1 MADEKNVQVKTDEEV
16 KKKTYKKFDVPFP
29 AKVALVAGPG
39 IAVVAGVALVAW
51 AICSG
56 KGKQVSEVAEAA
68 KEVLPE
74 VAEEAV
80 KAAI

>member
-1 MADEKNVQVKTDEEV
+1 MADEKNVQVKTNEAVE
-16 KKKTYKKFDVPFP
+16 KKTDKKFDIPFP
-29 AKVALVAGPG
+29 VKVVLAAGAG
-39 IAVVAGVALVAW
+39 IAGVALVAW

>member
-1 MADEKNVQVKTDEEV
+1 MADEKNVQVEANEVVEEKTN
-16 KKKTYKKFDVPFP
+16 KKFDIPFP
-29 AKVALVAGPG
+29 AKVILVTGAG
-39 IAVVAGVALVAW
+39 IAGVALVTW

-68 KEVLPE
+68 KEVIPE
-74 VAEEAV
+74 VTEEAM

>member
-1 MADEKNVQVKTDEEV
+1 MADEKNIQVETDEAVEE
-16 KKKTYKKFDVPFP
+16 KTNKDFDIPFP
-29 AKVALVAGPG
+29 VKVILSAG
-39 IAVVAGVALVAW
+39 VVTAGVAFVAW

-56 KGKQVSEVAEAA
+56 KGKQISEVAEAA

-74 VAEEAV
+74 VTEEAV

>member
-1 MADEKNVQVKTDEEV
+1 MADEKNVQVEANEAVEEKTD
-16 KKKTYKKFDVPFP
+16 KKFDIPFP
-29 AKVALVAGPG
+29 VKVTLTAG
-39 IAVVAGVALVAW
+39 AVIAGVALVAW

>member
-1 MADEKNVQVKTDEEV
+1 MADEKNVQVEADEAVEEKTN
-16 KKKTYKKFDVPFP
+16 KKFDILFP
-29 AKVALVAGPG
+29 AKVVLVAGAG
-39 IAVVAGVALVAW
+39 IAGVALVAW

>member
-16 KKKTYKKFDVPFP
+16 EKKTYKKFNVPFP

-39 IAVVAGVALVAW
+39 IAVVALVAW

>member
-1 MADEKNVQVKTDEEV
+1 MADEKNVQVEADEVVDEKTN
-16 KKKTYKKFDVPFP
+16 KKFDIPFP
-29 AKVALVAGPG
+29 AKVVLVAGAG
-39 IAVVAGVALVAW
+39 IAGVALVAW

-68 KEVLPE
+68 KEVIPE
-74 VAEEAV
+74 VTEEAV

>member
-1 MADEKNVQVKTDEEV
+1 MADEKNVQVENSEVVEE
-16 KKKTYKKFDVPFP
+16 TEKKFNLPFP
-29 AKVALVAGPG
+29 AKIALGIGAGIAGTALVA
-39 IAVVAGVALVAW
+39 L
-51 AICSG
+51 AIFSG

-68 KEVLPE
+68 KEVVPE

>member
-1 MADEKNVQVKTDEEV
+1 MADEKNVQVEANEEV
-16 KKKTYKKFDVPFP
+16 EEKTNKKFDIPFP
-29 AKVALVAGPG
+29 AKVVLVAEAG
-39 IAVVAGVALVAW
+39 IAVAALAAW

-56 KGKQVSEVAEAA
+56 KGKQVSEVVEAA

-80 KAAI
+80 KTAI

>member
-16 KKKTYKKFDVPFP
+16 KEKTNKDFDIPFP
-29 AKVALVAGPG
+29 VKVVLSAG
-39 IAVVAGVALVAW
+39 VVTAGVALVAW

-68 KEVLPE
+68 KEVIPE
-74 VAEEAV
+74 VTEEAV

>member
-1 MADEKNVQVKTDEEV
+1 MADEKNVQVETDEAVEEKTD
-16 KKKTYKKFDVPFP
+16 KKFDIPFP
-29 AKVALVAGPG
+29 AKVALGAGAV
-39 IAVVAGVALVAW
+39 IAGGALVIW

>member
-1 MADEKNVQVKTDEEV
+1 MADEKNVQVEANEAVEEKTD
-16 KKKTYKKFDVPFP
+16 KKFDIPFP
-29 AKVALVAGPG
+29 AKIALGVGAG
-39 IAVVAGVALVAW
+39 IAGVALVAF
-51 AICSG
+51 AIFSG

-68 KEVLPE
+68 KEVIPE

>member
-1 MADEKNVQVKTDEEV
+1 MADEKNVQVETDEEV
-16 KKKTYKKFDVPFP
+16 EKKTNKDFDIPFP
-29 AKVALVAGPG
+29 VKVVLSAG
-39 IAVVAGVALVAW
+39 VVTAGVAFVAW

-68 KEVLPE
+68 KEVIPE
-74 VAEEAV
+74 VTEEAV

>member
-1 MADEKNVQVKTDEEV
+1 MADEKNVQVETDEAVE
-16 KKKTYKKFDVPFP
+16 KMTNKDFDIPFP
-29 AKVALVAGPG
+29 VKVVLS
-39 IAVVAGVALVAW
+39 AGVVTAGVAW

-74 VAEEAV
+74 VTEEAV

>member
-1 MADEKNVQVKTDEEV
+1 MADEKNVQVEADEAVEEKTN
-16 KKKTYKKFDVPFP
+16 KKFGIPFP
-29 AKVALVAGPG
+29 AKVVLVTEAG
-39 IAVVAGVALVAW
+39 IACVALVAW

>member
-1 MADEKNVQVKTDEEV
+1 MADEKNVQVEADEAVDEKTD
-16 KKKTYKKFDVPFP
+16 KKFDIPFP
-29 AKVALVAGPG
+29 AKVVLGAGAVIAGGALVAF
-39 IAVVAGVALVAW
+39 
-51 AICSG
+51 AIFSG
-56 KGKQVSEVAEAA
+56 KGKQISEVAEAA

>member
-16 KKKTYKKFDVPFP
+16 KEKTDKKFDIPFP
-29 AKVALVAGPG
+29 VN
-39 IAVVAGVALVAW
+39 VVLGTVVVTAGVAFVAW

-74 VAEEAV
+74 VTEEAV

>member
-1 MADEKNVQVKTDEEV
+1 MADEKNVQVKTDEAVEE
-16 KKKTYKKFDVPFP
+16 KTDKKFDIPFP
-29 AKVALVAGPG
+29 AKVVLGTVVVIAGGTLVT
-39 IAVVAGVALVAW
+39 W

>member
-1 MADEKNVQVKTDEEV
+1 MADEKNVQVEADEVVEEKTN
-16 KKKTYKKFDVPFP
+16 KKFDIPFP
-29 AKVALVAGPG
+29 AKVVLVAGAG
-39 IAVVAGVALVAW
+39 ITGVALVAW

-74 VAEEAV
+74 VTEEAV

>member
-1 MADEKNVQVKTDEEV
+1 MADEMNVQVEANEEV
-16 KKKTYKKFDVPFP
+16 EEKTNKKFDILFP
-29 AKVALVAGPG
+29 AKVVLVAEAG
-39 IAVVAGVALVAW
+39 IAVAALVAW

-56 KGKQVSEVAEAA
+56 KGKQVSEVVEAA

>member
-1 MADEKNVQVKTDEEV
+1 MADEKNVQVEADEEV
-16 KKKTYKKFDVPFP
+16 EKKTNNEFDIPFP
-29 AKVALVAGPG
+29 AKVVLGAG
-39 IAVVAGVALVAW
+39 VVTASVALVVW

-56 KGKQVSEVAEAA
+56 KGKQISEVAEAA

>member
-16 KKKTYKKFDVPFP
+16 EEKTDKKFDIPFP
-29 AKVALVAGPG
+29 AMVVLGTVVVIAGGTLVAL
-39 IAVVAGVALVAW
+39 

-74 VAEEAV
+74 VTEEAV

>member
-1 MADEKNVQVKTDEEV
+1 MADEKNVQVEADEVVEEKTN
-16 KKKTYKKFDVPFP
+16 KKFDIQFP
-29 AKVALVAGPG
+29 AKAVLVAGAG
-39 IAVVAGVALVAW
+39 IAGVALVAW

-56 KGKQVSEVAEAA
+56 KGTQVSEVAEAA

>member
-1 MADEKNVQVKTDEEV
+1 MADEKNVQVETDEAVE
-16 KKKTYKKFDVPFP
+16 KKTNKDFDIPFP
-29 AKVALVAGPG
+29 AKVVLVTGAG
-39 IAVVAGVALVAW
+39 IAGVAFVAW

>member
-1 MADEKNVQVKTDEEV
+1 MADEKNVQVKTDEAVEN
-16 KKKTYKKFDVPFP
+16 KTNKDFDIPFP
-29 AKVALVAGPG
+29 VKVTLTAGAV
-39 IAVVAGVALVAW
+39 IAGGALVAW

-56 KGKQVSEVAEAA
+56 KGKQISEVAEAA

-74 VAEEAV
+74 VTEEAV

>member
-1 MADEKNVQVKTDEEV
+1 MADEKNVQVEANEAVEEKTD
-16 KKKTYKKFDVPFP
+16 KKFDIPFP
-29 AKVALVAGPG
+29 AKIALGIGAG
-39 IAVVAGVALVAW
+39 IAGVALVAL

-56 KGKQVSEVAEAA
+56 KGKQVSEVVEAA
-68 KEVLPE
+68 KEVIPE

>member
-1 MADEKNVQVKTDEEV
+1 MADEKNVQVETDEAVEEKTD
-16 KKKTYKKFDVPFP
+16 KKLEIPFP
-29 AKVALVAGPG
+29 VKAVLGTVAVAT
-39 IAVVAGVALVAW
+39 GVAMVAW

-56 KGKQVSEVAEAA
+56 KGKQVSEVADAA

>member
-1 MADEKNVQVKTDEEV
+1 MADEKNVQVKTDEAVDE
-16 KKKTYKKFDVPFP
+16 KTDKKFDIPFP
-29 AKVALVAGPG
+29 VKVVLGTVAGISG
-39 IAVVAGVALVAW
+39 GALVAW

>member
-1 MADEKNVQVKTDEEV
+1 MADEKNVQVKTDEAVEE
-16 KKKTYKKFDVPFP
+16 KTDKKFDITFP
-29 AKVALVAGPG
+29 AKVVLVAGAG
-39 IAVVAGVALVAW
+39 IAGVALVAW

-68 KEVLPE
+68 KEVIPE
-74 VAEEAV
+74 VTEEAV

>member
-1 MADEKNVQVKTDEEV
+1 MADEKNVQVKTDEAVEE
-16 KKKTYKKFDVPFP
+16 KTDKKFDIQFP
-29 AKVALVAGPG
+29 AKVVLGAG
-39 IAVVAGVALVAW
+39 AVIAGVALVVW